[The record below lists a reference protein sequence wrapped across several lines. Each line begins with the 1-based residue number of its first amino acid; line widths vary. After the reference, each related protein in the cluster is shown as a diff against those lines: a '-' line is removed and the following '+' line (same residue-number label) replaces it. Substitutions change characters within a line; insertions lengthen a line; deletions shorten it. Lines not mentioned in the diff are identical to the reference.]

1 MSRTMIFLN
10 RWNNLFHLMLAS
22 VDGDESRR
30 LDSRYATSLEQ
41 THKAVAYWQT
51 EFHVAAEDV
60 HDNSMVDLDDI
71 FAWMDVDLSGDL
83 EGKPW

>member
-1 MSRTMIFLN
+1 MPKTMIFLN
-10 RWNNLFHLMLAS
+10 RWNTLYHLMLTQA
-22 VDGDESRR
+22 DGDESRR

-41 THKAVAYWQT
+41 ARKAVAYWQT
-51 EFHVAAEDV
+51 EFHVAAEDI

-71 FAWMDVDLSGDL
+71 FSWMDVDLSGDL